1 MKKNRL
7 TLIISIILAIIVV
20 FFIYTTTKS
29 TIPKALKDFAIED
42 TSIVTKVFLTDKS
55 NNKVVLEKKAHG
67 NWSVNNKYT
76 ASKDMIDVLLKTM
89 MKLEVKSFVSKASRN
104 NVIRR
109 LASTAV
115 KVEIYQTVYRI
126 DFWKIQLFPHEKLV
140 KTYYV
145 GDATMDN
152 MGTFMLI
159 EDSDEPFIIHIPGFR
174 GFLNSRYST
183 LENDWRDHTLFNIDI
198 SNIKSV
204 KLEFP
209 STPENSYEIVNIGN
223 AHFTLTA
230 LSSGMQITDYD
241 TLRLYDFLSKFHDIR
256 YELII
261 TDTKLHNKDSVV
273 ATTPFHILTVT
284 DISGKKTIV
293 KTFHKNPN
301 EGETEPDG
309 SITLYDKDRFY
320 ALFNDGKDFALI
332 QFYVFDNVLR
342 PLPYFIKTTEVI
354 KKTIK

>member
-7 TLIISIILAIIVV
+7 TLIITITLAIIAL

-29 TIPKALKDFAIED
+29 TIPKAIKDFAIQD
-42 TSIVTKVFLTDKS
+42 TSLVTKVFLTDKS
-55 NNKVVLEKKAHG
+55 NNKVILEKKALG
-67 NWSVNNKYT
+67 KWSVNNKYT
-76 ASKDMIDVLLKTM
+76 ASNGMITVLLKTIM
-89 MKLEVKSFVSKASRN
+89 MLEVKSPVARSARN
-104 NVIRR
+104 NVIKR
-109 LASTAV
+109 LASSSV
-115 KVEIYQTVYRI
+115 KIEIYQTVYRI
-126 DFWKIQLFPHEKLV
+126 DFRGIKLFSHEKLV

-145 GDATMDN
+145 GGATMDN

-159 EDSDEPFIIHIPGFR
+159 EDSDEPFIMHIPGFR

-198 SNIKSV
+198 PNIKSV

-209 STPENSYEIVNIGN
+209 SGTENSYEIVNTGD

-230 LSSGMQITDYD
+230 LSPKMQITDYD
-241 TLRLYDFLSKFHDIR
+241 TLRLYDFLSTFRDIK

-261 TDTKLHNKDSVV
+261 TDTKLHNKDSIV
-273 ATTPFHILTVT
+273 ATIPFHILTVT
-284 DISGKKTIV
+284 DMSGKKTTI
-293 KTFHKNPN
+293 KTYHKKATD
-301 EGETEPDG
+301 EQTEPDG
-309 SITLYDKDRFY
+309 SISPYDLDRLY

-342 PLPYFIKTTEVI
+342 PLPYFIKTTEATR
-354 KKTIK
+354 KTVK